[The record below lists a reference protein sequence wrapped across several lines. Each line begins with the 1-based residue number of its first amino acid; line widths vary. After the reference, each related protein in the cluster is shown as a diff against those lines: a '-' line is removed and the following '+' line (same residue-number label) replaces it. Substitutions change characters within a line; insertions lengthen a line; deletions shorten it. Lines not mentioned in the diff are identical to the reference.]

1 MGLADQDERYAEVTV
16 AMERAFESVRDNFPE
31 LTADE
36 LLLALLLLKDRILEQ
51 HLDSAELS
59 PAMAPLARRLYEL

>member
-16 AMERAFESVRDNFPE
+16 AMERAFESVRDSFPE

-51 HLDSAELS
+51 HLDSTELS
-59 PAMAPLARRLYEL
+59 PVMAPLARRLYEL